1 MSNNA
6 NIAKTKGWSQT
17 AEANFAVFK
26 DHVKDIDRDDLI
38 QALCGASQMWYE
50 GVAEIA
56 SLQKENEKLKADN
69 EDLKLRKEIVDL
81 KENLEVSEDNVMNI
95 TAERDELGGEIEKLK
110 EENVILRDQVNTCV
124 KEFIDEDEDD
134 DEPRCDYCDRTHDEV
149 MHQDNKED
157 AWNGETGCCKKCEN
171 SASH

>member
-1 MSNNA
+1 MELIEQMKIIVEQN
-6 NIAKTKGWSQT
+6 Q
-17 AEANFAVFK
+17 FY
-26 DHVKDIDRDDLI
+26 RDENGKFSDT
-38 QALCGASQMWYE
+38 QD
-50 GVAEIA
+50 
-56 SLQKENEKLKADN
+56 ENE
-69 EDLKLRKEIVDL
+69 EEIKNL

-110 EENVILRDQVNTCV
+110 EENVILHDQVNTCV

-157 AWNGETGCCKKCEN
+157 AWNGETGCCKKCEK
-171 SASH
+171 SASD